1 MVKKYLPPRQKFPFT
16 RKITQIIAIGFTNDE
31 TRVATNEI
39 SHNVAVHDLLS
50 TIFEAVEKHDQET
63 LEYTLQQ
70 AQSLEIMDKPEVP
83 LPPQS
88 KTFFPHVSSKLFVF
102 KNRLFKARNCLQG

>member
-1 MVKKYLPPRQKFPFT
+1 M
-16 RKITQIIAIGFTNDE
+16 
-31 TRVATNEI
+31 ATNEI

-83 LPPQS
+83 LPPPLIQNIS
-88 KTFFPHVSSKLFVF
+88 HSSKFVCL